1 MEESFG
7 IRDIVTAFFRQL
19 HVFSVV
25 VVSCVLLGIL
35 TIAFSVPLYLT
46 SGSVLVKFGS
56 DADARVNN
64 PNDKVQISTIDRREI
79 MQSNLDILQSHD
91 LLKLVIEKVGLD
103 RIYPG
108 LAEKVGTSD
117 SPIEVAIQTMQ
128 RKHLVIK
135 SSQQSNVID
144 IIFLNQDPEVAAE
157 TIRELQN
164 IFISRQLE
172 IFNKPQTN
180 FLLEQVK
187 ESENKLNKAQKELR
201 DFKSSVGIS
210 SIEEELNEL
219 LKQKSNAATVAFQ
232 AVDDAQSK
240 LSELRDK
247 ETELLNTYRP
257 HSPPIIS
264 IKKSIAEAERQLR
277 ERQNNLTST
286 RNSTLSEQNA
296 SINRRIN
303 KLEEQRNHYNDL
315 VRQVQVEE
323 ENYKNYLARSEEAR
337 INETLGEQKITSI
350 SVVDTPDVP
359 VKPATPRKKLILF
372 SSILAG
378 ILLGAV
384 VVFIREFFDES
395 FRTPKQLSKELE
407 MPVLTSLPKQD
418 GLIQLFNNIEHL
430 LVNVPQPIIQ
440 FVSSYEGEGAGAVA
454 KDLADFAAKQGKNVL
469 LIDSEQLHKNFSQEH
484 FDFTKRHN
492 NSWTIIASSALLRNE
507 LGQSLAKQASGSVL
521 VVEAERTRA
530 PVAKEVKRMIEALGG
545 KVVGS
550 VLVKRQMYI
559 PDWIY
564 DMLYKTEK

>member
-1 MEESFG
+1 M
-7 IRDIVTAFFRQL
+7 
-19 HVFSVV
+19 
-25 VVSCVLLGIL
+25 
-35 TIAFSVPLYLT
+35 
-46 SGSVLVKFGS
+46 KFGS

-91 LLKLVIEKVGLD
+91 LLKMVIEKVGVD

-108 LAEKVGTSD
+108 LSESIGTND
-117 SPIEVAIQTMQ
+117 SPVEVAVRNMQ

-144 IIFLNQDPEVAAE
+144 IILLNQDPEVSAE
-157 TIRELQN
+157 IVRELQS
-164 IFISRQLE
+164 IFIARQLE

-187 ESENKLNKAQKELR
+187 ESESKLNKAQKDLR

-219 LKQKSNAATVAFQ
+219 LKQKSNAATVAYQ
-232 AVDDAQSK
+232 AVDDSQNK

-247 ETELLNTYRP
+247 EIELLTTYRP

-277 ERQNNLTST
+277 ERQNNLTAS

-315 VRQVQVEE
+315 IRQVEVEE
-323 ENYKNYLARSEEAR
+323 VNYKNYLARSEEAR
-337 INETLGEQKITSI
+337 INETLGEKKITSI

-359 VKPATPRKKLILF
+359 VRPAIPRKKLILL
-372 SSILAG
+372 SSIIAG

-395 FRTPKQLSKELE
+395 FRTPKQLSKDLGI
-407 MPVLTSLPKQD
+407 PVLTSLPRQD

-430 LVNVPQPIIQ
+430 LVNVPQPVIQ

-454 KDLADFAAKQGKNVL
+454 KELADLAAKQGKNVL

-507 LGQSLAKQASGSVL
+507 LGQSLAKQANGSVL

-559 PDWIY
+559 PGLVY
-564 DMLYKTEK
+564 DLLYKTEK

>member
-91 LLKLVIEKVGLD
+91 LLKLVIEKVGVD

-108 LAEKVGTSD
+108 LAEKIGTSD

-144 IIFLNQDPEVAAE
+144 IIYLNPDPEVAAE
-157 TIRELQN
+157 IVRELQN

-187 ESENKLNKAQKELR
+187 ESENKLNKAQKDLR

-219 LKQKSNAATVAFQ
+219 LKQKSNAATVAYQ
-232 AVDDAQSK
+232 AVDDSQNK

-257 HSPPIIS
+257 HSPPIVS

-315 VRQVQVEE
+315 LRQVQVEE
-323 ENYKNYLARSEEAR
+323 ENYKNYMARSEEAR

-378 ILLGAV
+378 ILLGAIV
-384 VVFIREFFDES
+384 IFIREFFDES
-395 FRTPKQLSKELE
+395 FRTPKQLARDLG

-418 GLIQLFNNIEHL
+418 GMIQLFNNIEHL

-507 LGQSLAKQASGSVL
+507 LGQSLARQASGSVL
-521 VVEAERTRA
+521 VVEAERTRT

>member
-7 IRDIVTAFFRQL
+7 TRDIVAAFFRQIRI
-19 HVFSVV
+19 FIAVV
-25 VVSCVLLGIL
+25 VGCVFFGII
-35 TIAFSVPLYLT
+35 TIFISVPLYLT

-64 PNDKVQISTIDRREI
+64 PTGNMQLSNVDRREI

-91 LLKLVIEKVGLD
+91 LLKMVIDKVGID
-103 RIYPG
+103 RVYPG
-108 LAEKVGTSD
+108 LSEKIGSSD
-117 SPIEVAIQTMQ
+117 SPMEVAIQTMQ

-144 IIFLNQDPEVAAE
+144 IILLNPDPEVAAE
-157 TIRELQN
+157 TVREIQN
-164 IFISRQLE
+164 VFIARQLE

-187 ESENKLNKAQKELR
+187 ESEGKLNKSQKELR

-219 LKQKSNAATVAFQ
+219 QKQKSNAATVAFQ
-232 AVDDAQSK
+232 AVDDAQNK
-240 LSELRDK
+240 LAELHDK
-247 ETELLNTYRP
+247 ETELLSTYKP
-257 HSPPIIS
+257 YSPPVIS
-264 IKKSIAEAERQLR
+264 IRKSIAEAERQLR
-277 ERQNNLTST
+277 ERQNNLTAT
-286 RNSTLSEQNA
+286 RNSTLSEQTA
-296 SINRRIN
+296 GINRRIG

-315 VRQVQVEE
+315 VRQVQVDE
-323 ENYKNYLARSEEAR
+323 ENYKNYMARGEEAR
-337 INETLGEQKITSI
+337 INETLGEKQITSI

-378 ILLGAV
+378 IMLGAV

-395 FRTPKQLSKELE
+395 FRTPKQLSKDIGL
-407 MPVLTSLPKQD
+407 PVLSSFPKQD

-430 LVNVPQPIIQ
+430 LANVPQPVIQ
-440 FVSSYEGEGAGAVA
+440 FVSSYEGEGAGSVA

-469 LIDSEQLHKNFSQEH
+469 LIDSEHLHKNFSQEH

-507 LGQSLAKQASGSVL
+507 LGQSLAKQANGSVL

-550 VLVKRQMYI
+550 VLVKRKMYI
-559 PDWIY
+559 PDWLY
-564 DMLYKTEK
+564 DTLYKSEK

>member
-1 MEESFG
+1 MEGTFG
-7 IRDIVTAFFRQL
+7 TRDIVAALFRNL
-19 HVFSVV
+19 RIFSAVV
-25 VVSCVLLGIL
+25 AGCVLLGIL
-35 TIAFSVPLYLT
+35 TILFSVPLYLT
-46 SGSVLVKFGS
+46 SGSLLVKFGS

-91 LLKLVIEKVGLD
+91 LLKMVIEKVGVD

-108 LAEKVGTSD
+108 LSESIGTND
-117 SPIEVAIQTMQ
+117 SPVEVAVRNMQ

-144 IIFLNQDPEVAAE
+144 IILLNQDPEVSAE
-157 TIRELQN
+157 IVRELQS
-164 IFISRQLE
+164 IFIARQLE

-187 ESENKLNKAQKELR
+187 ESESKLNKAQKDLR

-219 LKQKSNAATVAFQ
+219 LKQKSNAATVAYQ
-232 AVDDAQSK
+232 AVDDSQNK

-247 ETELLNTYRP
+247 EIELLTTYRP

-277 ERQNNLTST
+277 ERQNNLTAS

-315 VRQVQVEE
+315 IRQVEVEE
-323 ENYKNYLARSEEAR
+323 VNYKNYLARSEEAR
-337 INETLGEQKITSI
+337 INETLGEKKITSI

-359 VKPATPRKKLILF
+359 VRPAIPRKKLILL
-372 SSILAG
+372 SSIIAG

-395 FRTPKQLSKELE
+395 FRTPKQLSKDLGI
-407 MPVLTSLPKQD
+407 PVLTSLPRQD

-430 LVNVPQPIIQ
+430 LVNVPQPVIQ

-454 KDLADFAAKQGKNVL
+454 KELADLAAKQGKNVL

-507 LGQSLAKQASGSVL
+507 LGQSLAKQANGSVL

-559 PDWIY
+559 PGLVY
-564 DMLYKTEK
+564 DLLYKTEK